1 MRKCDIVGDLMFT
14 QEGAQTYKPVLE
26 ISSNRHFT
34 ATHPEEN
41 NAPIRLLM
49 YSRVV

>member
-1 MRKCDIVGDLMFT
+1 MFT
-14 QEGAQTYKPVLE
+14 QEGAQTYKPVPE
-26 ISSNRHFT
+26 ISSNCRHFT